1 MKAKALKI
9 VIGILLILI
18 AISLLIVAYFLFVD
32 IQTKE
37 PEKVKQNYQLSVE
50 EFKER
55 KIFTIAPK
63 EGATNPKTILYF
75 HGGSYVA
82 EATDQHWEFITDLV
96 NDTKAKVILP
106 DYPLTPK
113 YNYQDVMDMVIPLY
127 ENIIKETEPD
137 SIIMMGDSAGGG
149 LAMGLAEKL
158 GEKKIPVPG
167 QLVLISP
174 WLDVTLK
181 NPKINEVQAYDHDL
195 SKEALKVAGIAYA
208 GKDGMNDYFVN
219 PIQGPLDQLKNV
231 TIFTG
236 TYDILNP
243 DAKEL
248 VSRAKKEGITINLKE
263 YETAGHIWIVKKN
276 SHPTDLAKQSYQ
288 DLLKVLDK

>member
-1 MKAKALKI
+1 MKSKALKI
-9 VIGILLILI
+9 TIGILLILI
-18 AISLLIVAYFLFVD
+18 AISLLIVAYFMFVD

-37 PEKVKQNYQLSVE
+37 PETVKQNYHLSVE
-50 EFKER
+50 EFKGR
-55 KIFTIAPK
+55 KIFTISPK
-63 EGATNPKTILYF
+63 EGTTNPKTILYF

-113 YNYQDVMDMVIPLY
+113 YDYQDVMDMVIPMY
-127 ENIIKETEPD
+127 EKLIKETDPN

-158 GEKKIPVPG
+158 GEKEIPVPG

-174 WLDVTLK
+174 WLDVTMK
-181 NPKINEVQAYDHDL
+181 NPNIEEVQAYDHDL
-195 SKEALKVAGIAYA
+195 NKEALKVAGIAYA
-208 GKDGMNDYFVN
+208 GKEGMDDYFVN
-219 PIQGPLDQLKNV
+219 PIQGPLTHLKNV

-243 DAKEL
+243 DAKKL
-248 VSRAKKEGITINLKE
+248 VSRAKEEGISIELKE
-263 YETAGHIWIVKKN
+263 YETAPHIWIVKKN
-276 SHPTDLAKQSYQ
+276 SHPTDLAKQSYE

>member
-1 MKAKALKI
+1 MKSKALKI
-9 VIGILLILI
+9 TIGILLILI
-18 AISLLIVAYFLFVD
+18 AISLLIVAYFMFVD

-37 PEKVKQNYQLSVE
+37 PETVKQNYHLSVE
-50 EFKER
+50 EFKGR
-55 KIFTIAPK
+55 KIFTISPK
-63 EGATNPKTILYF
+63 EGTTNPKTILYF

-113 YNYQDVMDMVIPLY
+113 YDYQDVMDMVIPMY
-127 ENIIKETEPD
+127 EKLIKETDPN

-158 GEKKIPVPG
+158 GEKEIPVPG

-174 WLDVTLK
+174 WLDVTMK
-181 NPKINEVQAYDHDL
+181 NPNIEEVQSYDHDL
-195 SKEALKVAGIAYA
+195 NKEALKVAGIAYA
-208 GKDGMNDYFVN
+208 GKEGMDDYFVN
-219 PIQGPLDQLKNV
+219 PIQGPLIHLKNV

-243 DAKEL
+243 DAKKL
-248 VSRAKKEGITINLKE
+248 VSRAKEEGISIELKE
-263 YETAGHIWIVKKN
+263 YQTAPHIWIVKKN
-276 SHPTDLAKQSYQ
+276 SHPTDLAKQSYE

>member
-1 MKAKALKI
+1 MKSKALKI
-9 VIGILLILI
+9 AIGIVLILI
-18 AISLLIVAYFLFVD
+18 AISLLIVAYFMFVD

-37 PEKVKQNYQLSVE
+37 PETVKQNYHLSVE
-50 EFKER
+50 EFKGR
-55 KIFTIAPK
+55 KIFSISPK
-63 EGATNPKTILYF
+63 EGTTSAKIILYF

-82 EATDQHWEFITDLV
+82 EASDQHWEFITDLV
-96 NDTKAKVILP
+96 TDTKAKVILP

-113 YNYQDVMDMVIPLY
+113 YDYQDVMDMVIPMY
-127 ENIIKETEPD
+127 EKLIEETDPN

-158 GEKKIPVPG
+158 GEKGIPVPG

-174 WLDVTLK
+174 WLDVTMK
-181 NPKINEVQAYDHDL
+181 NPKIDEVQAYDHDL
-195 SKEALKVAGIAYA
+195 NKEALKVAGIAYA
-208 GKDGMNDYFVN
+208 GKEGMNDYFVN
-219 PIQGPLDQLKNV
+219 PIQGPLTHLKNV

-243 DAKEL
+243 DVIEL
-248 VSRAKKEGITINLKE
+248 VNRAKVEGITIELKE

-276 SHPTDLAKQSYQ
+276 SHPTELAKQSYE